1 MSSVQGSRELCFL
14 GPQKY
19 TQRGGSAPH
28 YPTASKAR
36 ADFPVRP
43 GPQASPQ
50 VLRLP
55 DSAVC
60 IHAPPPPPRATQ
72 WLAVL
77 GSNPDRHRQ
86 APRPWLQ

>member
-1 MSSVQGSRELCFL
+1 MSSVQGSRELCFR

-28 YPTASKAR
+28 YPTPSKAR
-36 ADFPVRP
+36 ADFPARP

-55 DSAVC
+55 DSAVS
-60 IHAPPPPPRATQ
+60 ASTQPPPQTRSGWQ
-72 WLAVL
+72 C
-77 GSNPDRHRQ
+77 
-86 APRPWLQ
+86 